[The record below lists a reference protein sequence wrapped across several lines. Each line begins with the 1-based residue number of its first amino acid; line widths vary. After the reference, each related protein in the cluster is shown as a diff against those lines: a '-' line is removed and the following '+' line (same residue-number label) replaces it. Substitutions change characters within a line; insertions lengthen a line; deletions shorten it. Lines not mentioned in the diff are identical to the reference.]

1 MSKPL
6 LDASALLASFK
17 REPGAEAVNE
27 AILAGAVVSAVN
39 WSEALAK
46 LVEIGLPQRTA
57 EQELKALSLEVLAF
71 EYRHARLC
79 AELRE
84 PTRKAWLSFADRACL
99 ATAKLENV
107 PALTADRAWAQ
118 LGLDIDIRVIR

>member
-1 MSKPL
+1 VSKLL

-27 AILAGAVVSAVN
+27 AMLAGAIVSAVN

-46 LVEIGLPQRTA
+46 LVEIGFPQPIA
-57 EQELKALSLEVLAF
+57 EQELLALPLGILAF

-84 PTRKAWLSFADRACL
+84 PTRKAGLSFADRACL

-107 PALTADRAWAQ
+107 RVLTADRAWARLD
-118 LGLDIDIRVIR
+118 LGVDIRVIR